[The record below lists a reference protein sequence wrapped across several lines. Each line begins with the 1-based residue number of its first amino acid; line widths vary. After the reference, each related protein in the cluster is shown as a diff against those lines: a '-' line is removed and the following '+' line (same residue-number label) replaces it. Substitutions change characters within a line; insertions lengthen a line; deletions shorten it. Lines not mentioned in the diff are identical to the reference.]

1 LFAAV
6 ALGLALSGV
15 YGLMA
20 YAVSERRAEFSLRM
34 ALGST
39 PARVLRFVLGQGLR
53 LTLVGLALGSVTAL
67 AASRL
72 MQSLLYGVSGTDP
85 LTYVAVAVVLL
96 AASLA
101 ACGVP
106 AWRAARSDPR
116 SSLG

>member
-1 LFAAV
+1 
-6 ALGLALSGV
+6 
-15 YGLMA
+15 MA

-53 LTLVGLALGSVTAL
+53 LTLIGLGLGCAAALV
-67 AASRL
+67 ASRL
-72 MQSLLYGVSGTDP
+72 IQSLLFDVSDTDP
-85 LTYVAVAVVLL
+85 LTYLAVAALL
-96 AASLA
+96 LGASLA